1 VFYIGCPMWGYKEW
15 VGNFLPKHTPPSD
28 FLQLYSRR
36 LTAVE
41 GNTVFYALPSA
52 ETVTRWKQETP
63 ETFRFCPKV
72 SRSISHAASLKN
84 SRDATL
90 ELVDRMQGLGSRLGT
105 LFLQLPPSFDFTHL
119 SQLEEYLSSWPTDV
133 RLAVE
138 VRHPSYY
145 TEQHALKLNKLLSQ
159 YNVGRVMM
167 DTRPIRIGSAEEKQI
182 LHARE
187 RKPDL
192 PLQIAVTS
200 DVIFLRYIGHP
211 RMKVNTTFLD
221 TWAWQLA
228 QWIEEGLTVYVF
240 CHCPYEIHSP
250 DICKALYQ
258 RVSTFVTLPPLPWES
273 EEDGTTLEQS
283 RLF

>member
-1 VFYIGCPMWGYKEW
+1 MFYIGCPMWGYKEW
-15 VGNFLPKHTPPSD
+15 VGNFFPRHTPPSD

-52 ETVTRWKQETP
+52 ETVARWKQETP

-72 SRSISHAASLKN
+72 SRSISHAASLGKSKEETN
-84 SRDATL
+84 

-105 LFLQLPPSFDFTHL
+105 MFLQLPPSFDFTHL
-119 SQLEEYLSSWPTDV
+119 SQLEEYLSSWPADV
-133 RLAVE
+133 RLSVE
-138 VRHPSYY
+138 VRHPSFY
-145 TEQHALKLNKLLSQ
+145 TEQHALKLNKLLSR

-182 LHARE
+182 LQSRE

-192 PLQIAVTS
+192 PLQIAATT
-200 DVIFLRYIGHP
+200 DFIFLRYIGHP
-211 RMKVNTTFLD
+211 RLEVNNTFLD

-228 QWIEEGLTVYVF
+228 QWFDEGLTLYVF
-240 CHCPYEIHSP
+240 CHCPYEVHSP
-250 DICKALYQ
+250 TICSILYQ
-258 RVSTFVTLPPLPWES
+258 KVRALTPLPPLPWHPDQPES
-273 EEDGTTLEQS
+273 GPEQA

>member
-1 VFYIGCPMWGYKEW
+1 
-15 VGNFLPKHTPPSD
+15 
-28 FLQLYSRR
+28 

-52 ETVTRWKQETP
+52 ETVARWKHETP

-72 SRSISHAASLKN
+72 SRSISHAASLVT

-105 LFLQLPPSFDFTHL
+105 LFLQLPPSFGYTYL
-119 SQLEEYLSSWPTDV
+119 SQLEEYLNSWPRDV

-138 VRHPSYY
+138 VRHPSFF
-145 TEQHALKLNKLLSQ
+145 TEQHAKELNALLHHYQ
-159 YNVGRVMM
+159 VGRVMM

-192 PLQIAVTS
+192 PLQIAVTR
-200 DVIFLRYIGHP
+200 DFIFLRYIGHP
-211 RMKVNTTFLD
+211 RMEVNNTFLD
-221 TWAWQLA
+221 TWAAQLA

-240 CHCPYEIHSP
+240 CHCPYEVHSP
-250 DICKALYQ
+250 EICKALYQ

-273 EEDGTTLEQS
+273 EKDGTTLEQS